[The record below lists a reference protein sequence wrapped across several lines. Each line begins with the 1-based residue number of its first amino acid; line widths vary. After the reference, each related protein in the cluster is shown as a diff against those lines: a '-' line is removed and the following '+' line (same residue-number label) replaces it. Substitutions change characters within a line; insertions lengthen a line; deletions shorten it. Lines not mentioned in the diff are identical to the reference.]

1 MPKVIAR
8 HCTKTLSGCFSLQWN
23 GSFVN
28 GRNALKINQ
37 PSIKMT
43 WTRPKL
49 TPVDR
54 LRSSLTRRQSRTRRS
69 GDRSH
74 AVSGASRISMR
85 LGVPLRF
92 VFIFTSALVANV
104 RKEISGPPRSPS
116 PFHYRPGVF
125 TAFIS
130 FLVAQGSLSHADTRA
145 VYR

>member
-54 LRSSLTRRQSRTRRS
+54 LRSSLTRRQSRVIDLTLS
-69 GDRSH
+69 VEQ
-74 AVSGASRISMR
+74 AASRCR
-85 LGVPLRF
+85 VPLRF